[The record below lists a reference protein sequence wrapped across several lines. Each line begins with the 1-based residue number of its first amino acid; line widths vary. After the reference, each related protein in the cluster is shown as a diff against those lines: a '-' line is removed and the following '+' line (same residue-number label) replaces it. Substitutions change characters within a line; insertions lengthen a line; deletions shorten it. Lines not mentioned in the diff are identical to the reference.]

1 LAAPNQNRGR
11 LPLRRLHFRGIAD
24 MIFYFRKDEPD
35 RTIFLSWN
43 FGASILFAG
52 GPLSGFVG
60 IVNLDG
66 APVDPRLLQ
75 DLTHSLSFR
84 GPDAQDVWSGGPAGL
99 GHALLQTRKG
109 TAPER
114 QPAQLDGRLWIVADA
129 RIDARAE
136 LIGKLKGKNRAARE
150 PSLDTPDAE
159 LILRAYDAWGEDCV
173 EHLLGDFT
181 FAIWDAPRQRLFCAR
196 DHFGVKLLYFS
207 FVGSTFIFSNTLAC
221 VQRHPAVS
229 RRLNDLAIADFLL
242 FDSNQDPATT
252 SFVDIQRLPPAH
264 CLTLQQGR
272 LSTRRYW
279 QLSVTEPIHYSR
291 DEECIE
297 RFRELLDASVA
308 DRLRTNSAGIFMS
321 GGLDSSTVAASARRV
336 LSGNGNGVHLQAY
349 TEVFDSLI
357 RHEERHYARR
367 VADTLHIPIEF
378 LPSDAYRLFDG
389 VDHASRLAPEPTH
402 TVLSRPVLEQL
413 RRASS
418 GSRVILTGDG
428 ADPGL
433 SGRISVHF
441 RQMFEKKQFARA
453 LADAVRY
460 FTAEGRLSRL
470 YLRKRWGLLFPPES
484 HSPGYPP
491 WLAPGLEKRLGLRER
506 WDGFNRTQPNMAAF
520 RPEAHD
526 AVLDSTQPNVFEDY
540 DAGWTGIPVETR
552 FPFYDLRLVHFL
564 LALPR
569 LPWCCDKQLLRE
581 AGRGVLP
588 EEVRLR
594 RKSPL
599 QSDPL
604 LALLSRPESA
614 WVDRFQALPDL
625 AGYVIRERIPP
636 VQGEKESW
644 AAWIH
649 LRPLSLNFWLRDLS
663 Q

>member
-1 LAAPNQNRGR
+1 
-11 LPLRRLHFRGIAD
+11 
-24 MIFYFRKDEPD
+24 M
-35 RTIFLSWN
+35 
-43 FGASILFAG
+43 
-52 GPLSGFVG
+52 SGFVG
-60 IVNLDG
+60 VLNLDEVPTDR
-66 APVDPRLLQ
+66 ALLERMT
-75 DLTHSLSFR
+75 LSLAFR
-84 GPDAQDVWSGGPAGL
+84 GPDAQEVWSRGAVGL
-99 GHALLQTRKG
+99 GHALLQTTQQ
-109 TAPER
+109 TAPEK

-150 PSLDTPDAE
+150 PSLDAPDAE
-159 LILRAYDAWGEDCV
+159 LILHAYDAWDEHCV

-196 DHFGVKLLYFS
+196 DHFGVKLLYYS
-207 FVGSTFIFSNTLAC
+207 FTGSTFIFSNTLAC
-221 VQRHPAVS
+221 VQCHPAVS
-229 RRLNDLAIADFLL
+229 RRLNDLAVADFLL

-264 CLTLQQGR
+264 CLTLQQGK
-272 LSTRRYW
+272 LSTKRYW

-291 DEECIE
+291 DEEYIE
-297 RFRELLDASVA
+297 RFRELLDTSVA

-336 LSGNGNGVHLQAY
+336 LSRNGNGVRLQAY

-357 RHEERHYARR
+357 RHEERHYAKM
-367 VADTLHIPIEF
+367 VADALKIPVQF
-378 LPSDAYRLFDG
+378 LASDAYRLFDRA
-389 VDHASRLAPEPTH
+389 DDSNHLPPEPTH
-402 TVLSRPVLEQL
+402 TVLARPVLDQL

-441 RQMFEKKQFARA
+441 RQMLEKRQFARA
-453 LADAVRY
+453 LGDAVRY
-460 FTAEGRLSRL
+460 LTAEGRLSRL
-470 YLRKRWGLLFPPES
+470 YLRKRWRLLFPSKS
-484 HSPGYPP
+484 HTPGYPP
-491 WLAPGLEKRLGLRER
+491 WLAPGLEKRLGLRDR
-506 WDGFNRTQPNMAAF
+506 WEPSSRTNPAAGAF
-520 RPEAHD
+520 RPEAHE
-526 AVLDSTQPNVFEDY
+526 AILDSTQPNVFEDY
-540 DAGWTGIPVETR
+540 DAGWTGIPLETR
-552 FPFYDLRLVHFL
+552 FPFYDLRMVNFL

-599 QSDPL
+599 PSDPL
-604 LALLSRPESA
+604 IALLGRPESS
-614 WVDRFQALPDL
+614 WVDRFEALPEL
-625 AGYVIRERIPP
+625 GHYVMRGRIPR
-636 VQGEKESW
+636 VQGERESW
-644 AAWIH
+644 TAWIH